1 MNPLTKFKNSD
12 NYTKYSVITIIFFS
26 IIVLFLASIYHV
38 SGDGCWHISSA
49 KFISNN
55 LKIPFHEPLGRDE
68 PFWSPPLYHFTVA
81 FIYFNFNSFSHTAAN
96 FAIKFVSPIFGI
108 LALIFSF
115 LVIKKLSNSKIA
127 FYSIIFLSF
136 FPIIIDYSVL
146 SYVESMLLFFV
157 VLSVY
162 FMINKKPVLSA
173 ISAGLAILTKYNG
186 VFILPVLVY
195 LVYRNFEKKE
205 SCKKSTVVIFIS
217 LLVASPWLIR
227 NWILLGNPVWPF
239 LNFIFKGIELKSY
252 STANLH
258 NLISLGLFIATY
270 LGFFGVPDGNYNLLS
285 SLNVPYINIFLAIW
299 IIGTII
305 FVIPLIIGFFKKKN
319 HSKLLA
325 IWIISYFILFLLY
338 VANVGFSV
346 SRIIL
351 PAFPAIAVIW
361 AFGLESLIKNKRK
374 LIAVILTL
382 IMIGFVF
389 ASFAKFSYASKSWDF
404 YEQDFE
410 WARSNTPLNSVF
422 VAEGQC
428 VPFNL
433 ERTSLYATS
442 ESLNKADYIWVNQN
456 FNLDARSILSK
467 EKINQ
472 IQSRNYKIEYENK
485 KTGTIIY
492 KTK

>member
-1 MNPLTKFKNSD
+1 M
-12 NYTKYSVITIIFFS
+12 
-26 IIVLFLASIYHV
+26 
-38 SGDGCWHISSA
+38 
-49 KFISNN
+49 
-55 LKIPFHEPLGRDE
+55 
-68 PFWSPPLYHFTVA
+68 
-81 FIYFNFNSFSHTAAN
+81 
-96 FAIKFVSPIFGI
+96 
-108 LALIFSF
+108 
-115 LVIKKLSNSKIA
+115 
-127 FYSIIFLSF
+127 
-136 FPIIIDYSVL
+136 
-146 SYVESMLLFFV
+146 
-157 VLSVY
+157 
-162 FMINKKPVLSA
+162 
-173 ISAGLAILTKYNG
+173 
-186 VFILPVLVY
+186 
-195 LVYRNFEKKE
+195 
-205 SCKKSTVVIFIS
+205 
-217 LLVASPWLIR
+217 
-227 NWILLGNPVWPF
+227 
-239 LNFIFKGIELKSY
+239 
-252 STANLH
+252 
-258 NLISLGLFIATY
+258 
-270 LGFFGVPDGNYNLLS
+270 
-285 SLNVPYINIFLAIW
+285 
-299 IIGTII
+299 
-305 FVIPLIIGFFKKKN
+305 
-319 HSKLLA
+319 LA